1 MIGVAAF
8 SIIRQSIRKQ
18 FLTGLVL
25 LAALAS
31 ASCAIAEPILVIYW
45 DGSAL
50 NTIGPSSGFIIPAGS
65 IYAIDEL
72 NGAGLI
78 LAAPDPGSPYPSIS
92 TPNGITFQIP
102 DSGNVSSIDQNG
114 GSVTVTYNDGAT
126 ATVNGQYVPPGGSP
140 PPPSPAPAQ
149 QLVGPALPPDPSL
162 QAPIQNALQNDP
174 WIPQFLGIS
183 GGAFNSALDVYIDI
197 QVPTNNLFDSYTE
210 ISPPPPPPT
219 PSGDTDTIIQRLPKT
234 PEPGTL
240 TLICLGLA
248 AAAKRFRRRRA

>member
-8 SIIRQSIRKQ
+8 SIAQHGVRKQ
-18 FLTGLVL
+18 FLIGLVL

-31 ASCAIAEPILVIYW
+31 ASCVVAEPILFLYW

-50 NTIGPSSGFIIPAGS
+50 NTVGPSSAFIIPAGS

-92 TPNGITFQIP
+92 TPSGITFQIP
-102 DSGNVSSIDQNG
+102 DSGNVSSIVQNG
-114 GSVTVTYNDGAT
+114 SSVTVTYNDGST

-140 PPPSPAPAQ
+140 PAPPPAQ
-149 QLVGPALPPDPSL
+149 QPVGPALPPDPSL
-162 QAPIQNALQNDP
+162 QVPIQNALQNDT
-174 WIPQFLGIS
+174 WIPQFLGVS
-183 GGAFNSALDVYIDI
+183 SGAFNSALDVYFDI
-197 QVPTNNLFDSYTE
+197 RPCPICGPNNLYDSLID
-210 ISPPPPPPT
+210 ISPPTP
-219 PSGDTDTIIQRLPKT
+219 PSGDTDTIVQKLPKT

-240 TLICLGLA
+240 SLIGLGLVA
-248 AAAKRFRRRRA
+248 AGGRHRRRRT